1 MSLTVRY
8 FFCLLCCGVS
18 AAQAQDSA
26 AVDAKLK
33 YLYFPQAPLRPWT
46 VGVGISATTM
56 PYEITEELHY
66 RIPALEVQALRRIG
80 GDFSLFGRASLQG
93 IQNYF
98 SVGPRWSGR
107 LNKRVSLALGN
118 DVAYWFGFVNVQ
130 GFRTQA
136 TGIQNFPNVSVGIRL
151 KRRVLFTVRAEQV
164 MTLDISPKAGGIKIH
179 DNYKLFSGSA
189 FTVMLEQPFYGRN
202 KHMALGFRALY
213 TSFFWQ
219 TWSAFSTFDRNFFY
233 PQLVACLIL

>member
-1 MSLTVRY
+1 MSLTVR
-8 FFCLLCCGVS
+8 FLFLLCLFAGS
-18 AAQAQDSA
+18 TRAQDST

-33 YLYFPQAPLRPWT
+33 FLYFPQVPTRPWT

-66 RIPALEVQALRRIG
+66 RIPALEVQALRRING
-80 GDFSLFGRASLQG
+80 SFSLAGRASLQG

-98 SVGPRWSGR
+98 SLGPRWSQR
-107 LNKRVSLALGN
+107 VNKRVSLALGD
-118 DVAYWFGFVNVQ
+118 DVAFWFGYVNVQ
-130 GFRTQA
+130 GFRTRA
-136 TGIQNFPNVSVGIRL
+136 TGFQNFPNASIGIRL
-151 KRRVLFTVRAEQV
+151 KSQVLFTVRAEQV
-164 MTLDISPKAGGIKIH
+164 MTLDISPRAADIKIH

-189 FTVMLEQPFYGRN
+189 FTVMLEQPFYGKN
-202 KHMALGFRALY
+202 KRMALGFRALY

-233 PQLVACLIL
+233 PQLIVCLIL